1 MMKPPRLESRGSI
14 VAAAL
19 LTLGTMAAAT
29 SAMAAT
35 GATLTPGKEYMVVAN
50 YPNNLHVL
58 DLAEDKVAKTCELPD
73 AFSPGVI
80 QVAPDRKTAF
90 ILNNRFGDIYGIDM
104 DSCAVTFHAAMSQAP
119 NERTKSI
126 FSIALS
132 PDGKELYTIQSP
144 TLLEKDHYRV
154 QPTRLAVYDTA
165 AGMNAKPI
173 RVLPAPRQ
181 VTVMQTG
188 KDGALYMAGA
198 DIYKVDPKT
207 GERSVAIASRNW
219 DRPLYSPPDVLNAW
233 PLQTHTRDFTILY
246 TAAKFADDKF
256 DMNTAQ
262 FLYGYM
268 NVNLETGE
276 TETVDFGE
284 LTEIYFTGVRSP
296 KDRNLMYGVLN
307 RLAKYDIKEKKLLA
321 AATLDHSY
329 YVVNFNQ
336 DGSKVYLAGTWN
348 DVAVYDAD
356 SMTKLGN
363 IQLPGGDMSL
373 GTPQI
378 FVR

>member
-1 MMKPPRLESRGSI
+1 MIKPPRIESARHAL
-14 VAAAL
+14 VVAL
-19 LTLGTMAAAT
+19 LTLAGTTGAV
-29 SAMAAT
+29 AAT
-35 GATLTPGKEYMVVAN
+35 GPVLTPGKEYMVVAN

-58 DLAEDKVAKTCELPD
+58 DLSEDKIAKTCALPD
-73 AFSPGVI
+73 AFGPGVI

-119 NERTKSI
+119 NERAKSI

-132 PDGKELYTIQSP
+132 PDGKELYTVQSP

-154 QPTRLAVYDTA
+154 QPTRLAVYDTS
-165 AGMNAKPI
+165 AGMDAKPI

-198 DIYKVDPKT
+198 DIYKVDPRT

-246 TAAKFADDKF
+246 TAAKFTDDKL
-256 DMNTAQ
+256 DMSTAQ

-268 NVNLETGE
+268 NINLETGE
-276 TETVDFGE
+276 TETVDFGD
-284 LTEIYFTGVRSP
+284 LTEIYFTGLRSP
-296 KDRNLMYGVLN
+296 KDPNLMFGVLN

-373 GTPQI
+373 GTPQV